1 METAREQLEPTGI
14 SQSAGTS
21 QPISRNSQSTGT
33 SQLAGI
39 SREQPGS
46 ARKQQ
51 ENGEKEK
58 NRLTCL
64 GSGVK
69 IDMDFIDTRAANAA
83 E

>member
-14 SQSAGTS
+14 SQSAG
-21 QPISRNSQSTGT
+21 
-33 SQLAGI
+33 I
-39 SREQPGS
+39 SREQSEP
-46 ARKQQ
+46 ARKKQ